1 MVGASE
7 REIKKHFPNL
17 YKEIISAADSSVNDK
32 GASSSRSEKVS
43 DNEGPGS
50 PRLRLE
56 RGRGYDPSVL
66 DFIQRCRT
74 DEEALEIISYL
85 EGRGEISR
93 PYANSLRRRISERGV
108 RDFGPQRKAG
118 HYFKT
123 FRE

>member
-7 REIKKHFPNL
+7 SEIKKHFPNL
-17 YKEIISAADSSVNDK
+17 YKEISSAAKGSTKGK
-32 GASSSRSEKVS
+32 GASGAASGKGGSTEVA
-43 DNEGPGS
+43 EG

-74 DEEALEIISYL
+74 NEEALEIISYL

-118 HYFKT
+118 HYFKA
-123 FRE
+123 FKE